1 MIPCEEENIL
11 PSLKQFTFDFRCSTM
26 DGTPGLGSQMDL
38 SSSMLTDEPGTASGD
53 GVTDATKPTDV
64 PMTRG

>member
-1 MIPCEEENIL
+1 
-11 PSLKQFTFDFRCSTM
+11 M

-38 SSSMLTDEPGTASGD
+38 SSSMLTDEPETASGD
-53 GVTDATKPTDV
+53 GGTDAMKPTDV